1 MKFRGGEFLT
11 GTTGN
16 FQPELTHP
24 SLDKSAPS
32 KKVAAKVFI
41 LQGGAE
47 PFSSAPVWA
56 EPVSCLSE
64 CGFLT
69 STGPRPHFDRPVS
82 PN

>member
-56 EPVSCLSE
+56 EPSQLLI
-64 CGFLT
+64 GMWL
-69 STGPRPHFDRPVS
+69 FDQHWPPATFR
-82 PN
+82 